1 MGVRV
6 LPLSVA
12 CAAILLVT
20 ANAWSGPAPGIYDGY
35 TGQAVDLSQA
45 LGDVHAG
52 HIVVIGEEHDD
63 RQHHENELAV
73 LRALLRQSLRVSVG
87 MEFLA
92 YPDQPFV
99 DRYVR
104 GDMAEADFLS
114 MVHWGGTPFAWYRPL
129 VLFPRDAGGETVAL
143 NAPEALTR
151 AIAQQGLDALSDEE
165 RGLLPPGFGLGNALY
180 FERFA
185 REVQQHGRLTDAA
198 VSNFFAAQSAWDD
211 TMAWRAVTFI
221 SAHPDQVLVI
231 VVGDFHVAYG
241 GGLPDRLRARG
252 APTVWTISQVGIEGL
267 SEAEMQARLNPD
279 SRYGPRAD
287 YIWLTGR

>member
-1 MGVRV
+1 VERPG
-6 LPLSVA
+6 
-12 CAAILLVT
+12 
-20 ANAWSGPAPGIYDGY
+20 SGNLRRY

-114 MVHWGGTPFAWYRPL
+114 AVHWGGAPFAWYRPL

-143 NAPEALTR
+143 NAPEVLTR
-151 AIAQQGLDALSDEE
+151 AIAQRGLDALSDQE
-165 RGLLPPGFGLGNALY
+165 RALLPPEFALGSALY

-185 REVQQHGRLTDAA
+185 REVQQHG
-198 VSNFFAAQSAWDD
+198 
-211 TMAWRAVTFI
+211 
-221 SAHPDQVLVI
+221 
-231 VVGDFHVAYG
+231 
-241 GGLPDRLRARG
+241 
-252 APTVWTISQVGIEGL
+252 GL
-267 SEAEMQARLNPD
+267 SEAAVRDFFASLRRRSGRSQSASPFHCRL
-279 SRYGPRAD
+279 
-287 YIWLTGR
+287 